1 VLDGI
6 MRWITVDLALSA
18 RHAELA
24 HRRIEALRLRYGLTG
39 DAPRTYLD
47 IAALTGAG
55 GCQTGARRVARGG
68 NVLPPALEAQPWS
81 YLYAWAQ
88 TVAHVT

>member
-1 VLDGI
+1 MRLRLLVADLLACSFSQVPDDGRVDHVLDGI

-55 GCQTGARRVARGG
+55 GCQTGARRVA
-68 NVLPPALEAQPWS
+68 
-81 YLYAWAQ
+81 
-88 TVAHVT
+88 